1 MIEKVRLFIIF
12 EVSFWKYSQNYSAF
26 IIDFFFLTD
35 RILWLSNSYPVIK
48 CIATIHC
55 NELAKFTAGSNFC
68 AKWYWGWM
76 NIRVI
81 YSHLLRIVADE
92 QVCEPDRI
100 LTFRFRF
107 HLISIHSGIIL
118 ARTIIR
124 IILSQKCLSFAR
136 CSVISSIGNEIIS
149 VMECIIDVHFTGVT
163 IDSRKIEDRFFL
175 DYLKSGRRRR
185 ICI

>member
-1 MIEKVRLFIIF
+1 
-12 EVSFWKYSQNYSAF
+12 
-26 IIDFFFLTD
+26 
-35 RILWLSNSYPVIK
+35 
-48 CIATIHC
+48 
-55 NELAKFTAGSNFC
+55 
-68 AKWYWGWM
+68 M

-149 VMECIIDVHFTGVT
+149 VMECIIGVHFTGVT
-163 IDSRKIEDRFFL
+163 IDSRKIENRFFSDF

-185 ICI
+185 ICIQILFVHQNFKFNFLNLITMIYIYILEFRNEVCIEFY